1 MHGMKGMKELYR
13 ITIRPTT
20 FRIEPFQSHQNPYIT
35 PTSKFSK
42 TELLKNHRLLENALT
57 DVHSYTLHTKEDLPD
72 IVFIANGGLSLMN
85 LPERVIIL
93 PSMKY
98 DQRRHEL
105 KYLKE
110 IYEKEG
116 IRTIQ
121 FPLSEVFE
129 GQAEA
134 KWFHHGKLLVC
145 TYGYRSSRH
154 SFTILNQML
163 KKIYTSYGRTPP
175 TLLVLPV
182 ESPYYYHTD
191 IAMLEYA
198 QTSCIVQKGAF
209 SAKSIARLREALGT
223 EHVHIL
229 EDECKEDKFCLN
241 TILDGDKLITH
252 KISDHVKH
260 HLEIITKKKVHMIDT
275 SIVQM
280 SGGSVRC
287 MVLDVHPPIV

>member
-1 MHGMKGMKELYR
+1 MEKVYR

-20 FRIEPFQSHQNPYIT
+20 FRIEPSQSHQNPYIA
-35 PTSKFSK
+35 PTTIFSK
-42 TELLKNHRLLENALT
+42 SELMKNHKALEDTLT
-57 DVHSYTLHTKEDLPD
+57 NVHSYTIHTKEDIPD
-72 IVFIANGGLSLMN
+72 LVFVANGGLSLMN
-85 LPERVIIL
+85 LPERVMIL

-98 DQRRHEL
+98 PQRRREL

-116 IRTIQ
+116 IKTIQ

-145 TYGYRSSRH
+145 TYGYRSTRH
-154 SFTILNQML
+154 TFTILNQML
-163 KKIYTSYGRTPP
+163 KEIYTSYGRTPP
-175 TLLVLPV
+175 KLLVLPI

-198 QTSCIVQKGAF
+198 QTSCIVHDDAF
-209 SAKSIARLREALGT
+209 SKRSIERLRETLGKD
-223 EHVHIL
+223 HVHIL
-229 EDECKEDKFCLN
+229 KDECKSDRFCLN

-260 HLEIITKKKVHMIDT
+260 HLETITKKKVHMINT
-275 SIVQM
+275 SIVQG

-287 MVLDVHPPIV
+287 MVLDIHAPVL